1 MKTIHAV
8 IGVVF
13 NEKKQILVSKRLE
26 GKAYEGYWE
35 LPGGKIELGEQPSQT
50 LKREFF
56 EEVGINIIEADF
68 LKTIHYQYP
77 EFVVILEV
85 FKVNSFTGN
94 IYSKEGQELAWLD
107 PNDVSEISPLLPAS
121 NQILELL

>member
-26 GKAYEGYWE
+26 GKSYEGYWE
-35 LPGGKIELGEQPSQT
+35 LPGGKVEPGEQPNET
-50 LKREFF
+50 LEREFF

-77 EFVVILEV
+77 EFMVTLEV
-85 FKVNSFTGN
+85 FKVNRFTGKV
-94 IYSKEGQELAWLD
+94 YSKEGQELAWLD
-107 PNDVSEISPLLPAS
+107 PNNLSEISPLLPAS
-121 NQILELL
+121 NEILELL